1 MVKTRAK
8 KNINKD
14 AVSGR
19 SGAESREFSDCG
31 VCSQRTK
38 GEAAAPPPEDWGGTG
53 VDERV
58 HSLLS

>member
-1 MVKTRAK
+1 M
-8 KNINKD
+8 NKD

-38 GEAAAPPPEDWGGTG
+38 GEAAAPPSPEDWGGTG